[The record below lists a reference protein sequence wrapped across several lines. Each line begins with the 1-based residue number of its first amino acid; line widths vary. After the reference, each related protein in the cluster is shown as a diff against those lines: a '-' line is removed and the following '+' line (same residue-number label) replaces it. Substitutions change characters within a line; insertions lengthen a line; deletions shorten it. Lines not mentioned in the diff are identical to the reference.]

1 MKTTATLAL
10 ASTVLVGCASSQSQY
25 YEAIQKT
32 AEANAE
38 ASRARY
44 EALATVAQGG
54 DPGAATAAVMAIALT
69 QDSQIQPQYIESTA
83 LSWAKVLANP
93 IASVGMAS
101 IQAGVAKNAS
111 NNAALVQM
119 SSYETNRDVQIGQQG
134 MITGLG
140 AQWSAASGVSSEAVA
155 GLATAGFTALNT
167 ASTAGFT
174 ALNNTAEL
182 GFTAGTTLGTSGLD
196 AVSTVSTAGLDTAS
210 SVATT
215 GFTTASGVAT
225 TGFTTASEL
234 GTAGIAGLNSMS
246 VDYNSTVS
254 GLVTNANATS
264 SGMVEELNTSINNF
278 IDNPLTNTTTTTTN
292 TTNNTTADNTLVCQ
306 DDGTG
311 TIVCQ

>member
-1 MKTTATLAL
+1 MKTKLTILLVSAI
-10 ASTVLVGCASSQSQY
+10 LVGCASSQSQY

-44 EALATVAQGG
+44 AALATVAQGG

-69 QDSQIQPQYIESTA
+69 QNAQIQPQYIESTA

-119 SSYETNRDVQIGQQG
+119 SSYETNKDVQLGQQG

-196 AVSTVSTAGLDTAS
+196 TV
-210 SVATT
+210 
-215 GFTTASGVAT
+215 SGVAT
-225 TGFTTASEL
+225 TGFTTASGL
-234 GTAGIAGLNSMS
+234 GTAGLAGLNSMS

-254 GLVTNANATS
+254 GLVTNANTTVTGAVT
-264 SGMVEELNTSINNF
+264 ELNTTVNNLV
-278 IDNPLTNTTTTTTN
+278 DNPLTDTTVTTTTTTTN
-292 TTNNTTADNTLVCQ
+292 TTTDNTLVCQ

>member
-1 MKTTATLAL
+1 MKTIFTVLL
-10 ASTVLVGCASSQSQY
+10 ASSVLVGCASSQSDY

-44 EALATVAQGG
+44 AALATVAQGG

-69 QDSQIQPQYIESTA
+69 QNAQIQPQYVESTA

-93 IASVGMAS
+93 LATIGMAS

-119 SSYETNRDVQIGQQG
+119 SNYETNKDVQLGQQS

-140 AQWSAASGVSSEAVA
+140 QQWSTASGVSSEAVA
-155 GLATAGFTALNT
+155 GLATAGFTALST

-174 ALNNTAEL
+174 ALNDTAEL
-182 GFTAGTTLGTSGLD
+182 GFTAGTTLGT
-196 AVSTVSTAGLDTAS
+196 AGLDTS
-210 SVATT
+210 SAVATT
-215 GFTTASGVAT
+215 GFTTASG
-225 TGFTTASEL
+225 L
-234 GTAGIAGLNSMS
+234 GTAGLAGLNSMS

-254 GLVTNANATS
+254 GLVTNSNATS
-264 SGMVEELNTSINNF
+264 TGMIEELNTSINNL
-278 IDNPLTNTTTTTTN
+278 IDSPLTNTSTTTTTTN
-292 TTNNTTADNTLVCQ
+292 TTTDNTLVCQ

>member
-1 MKTTATLAL
+1 MKTTVTITLVSAL
-10 ASTVLVGCASSQSQY
+10 LVGCASSQSDY

-44 EALATVAQGG
+44 AALATVAQGG

-69 QDSQIQPQYIESTA
+69 QNAQVQPQYIESTA

-93 IASVGMAS
+93 IASIGMAS

-119 SSYETNRDVQIGQQG
+119 SSYETNKDVQLGQQG

-140 AQWSAASGVSSEAVA
+140 AQWSSASGVSSEAVA
-155 GLATAGFTALNT
+155 SLATAGFTAL
-167 ASTAGFT
+167 S
-174 ALNNTAEL
+174 NTAEL
-182 GFTAGTTLGTSGLD
+182 GFTAGTTLGT
-196 AVSTVSTAGLDTAS
+196 AGLTTAS
-210 SVATT
+210 SVATTGFTTASNVATT

-225 TGFTTASEL
+225 TGFTTASGL
-234 GTAGIAGLNSMS
+234 GTAGLTGLNSMS

-254 GLVTNANATS
+254 DLVTNANTTVTGAITE
-264 SGMVEELNTSINNF
+264 MNTTVNNLV
-278 IDNPLTNTTTTTTN
+278 DNPLTDTTVTTTTTTTN
-292 TTNNTTADNTLVCQ
+292 TTTDNTLVCQ

>member
-1 MKTTATLAL
+1 MKTIVALAL
-10 ASTVLVGCASSQSQY
+10 ASAVLVGCASSQSQY

-44 EALATVAQGG
+44 AALAAVAQGG

-69 QDSQIQPQYIESTA
+69 QDSQVQPQYIESTA

-101 IQAGVAKNAS
+101 IQAGVVKNAS

-119 SSYETNRDVQIGQQG
+119 SSYETNKDIQLGQQG

-140 AQWSAASGVSSEAVA
+140 AQWSAATGVSSEAVA

-196 AVSTVSTAGLDTAS
+196 TVSTVSTAGLDT
-210 SVATT
+210 V
-215 GFTTASGVAT
+215 SGVAT
-225 TGFTTASEL
+225 TGFTTASGL
-234 GTAGIAGLNSMS
+234 GTAGLAGLNSMS

-254 GLVTNANATS
+254 GLVTNANATVT
-264 SGMVEELNTSINNF
+264 GAVTELNTTINNLV
-278 IDNPLTNTTTTTTN
+278 DNPLTDTTVTTTTTTTN
-292 TTNNTTADNTLVCQ
+292 TTTDNTLVCQ

>member
-1 MKTTATLAL
+1 MRIKLEKKIKTTLAL
-10 ASTVLVGCASSQSQY
+10 IMASSVLVGCASSQSDY

-44 EALATVAQGG
+44 QALATVAQSG
-54 DPGAATAAVMAIALT
+54 DAGAASAAVMAIALT
-69 QDSQIQPQYIESTA
+69 QDAQIRPQYVESTA

-93 IASVGMAS
+93 IATIGMAS

-111 NNAALVQM
+111 NNAALIQM
-119 SSYETNRDVQIGQQG
+119 SSYETNKDVQLGQQG

-155 GLATAGFTALNT
+155 GLATAGFTALST

-174 ALNNTAEL
+174 ALNDTAEL
-182 GFTAGTTLGTSGLD
+182 GFTAGTTLGT
-196 AVSTVSTAGLDTAS
+196 AGLDTAS
-210 SVATT
+210 
-215 GFTTASGVAT
+215 G
-225 TGFTTASEL
+225 L
-234 GTAGIAGLNSMS
+234 GTAGLAGLNSMS

-254 GLVTNANATS
+254 GLVTNSNTTS
-264 SGMVEELNTSINNF
+264 TGLVGELNTTLNNLV
-278 IDNPLTNTTTTTTN
+278 DSPLTNTTTTN
-292 TTNNTTADNTLVCQ
+292 TTVDNTLVCQ

>member
-1 MKTTATLAL
+1 MKTIFTVLL
-10 ASTVLVGCASSQSQY
+10 ASSVLVGCASSQSDY

-44 EALATVAQGG
+44 AALATVAQGG

-69 QDSQIQPQYIESTA
+69 QNAQIQPQYVESTA

-93 IASVGMAS
+93 LATIGMAS

-119 SSYETNRDVQIGQQG
+119 SNYETNKDVQLGQQS

-140 AQWSAASGVSSEAVA
+140 SQWSAASGVSSEAVA
-155 GLATAGFTALNT
+155 GLATAGFTALST

-174 ALNNTAEL
+174 ALNDTAEL
-182 GFTAGTTLGTSGLD
+182 GFTAGTTLGT
-196 AVSTVSTAGLDTAS
+196 AGLDTSSDIATTGFTTAS
-210 SVATT
+210 AVATT
-215 GFTTASGVAT
+215 GFTTASG
-225 TGFTTASEL
+225 L
-234 GTAGIAGLNSMS
+234 GTAGLAGLNSMS

-254 GLVTNANATS
+254 GLVTNSNATS
-264 SGMVEELNTSINNF
+264 TGMVEELNTSINNL
-278 IDNPLTNTTTTTTN
+278 IDSPLTNTSTTTTTTN
-292 TTNNTTADNTLVCQ
+292 TTTDNTLVCQ

>member
-1 MKTTATLAL
+1 MRKMRTIFTVLL
-10 ASTVLVGCASSQSQY
+10 ASSVLVGCASSQSDY

-44 EALATVAQGG
+44 AALATVAQGG

-69 QDSQIQPQYIESTA
+69 QNAQIQPQYVESTA

-93 IASVGMAS
+93 LATIGMAS

-119 SSYETNRDVQIGQQG
+119 SNYETNKDVQLGQQS

-140 AQWSAASGVSSEAVA
+140 QQWSTASGVSSEAVA
-155 GLATAGFTALNT
+155 GLATAGFTALST

-174 ALNNTAEL
+174 ALNDTAEL
-182 GFTAGTTLGTSGLD
+182 GFTAGTTLGT
-196 AVSTVSTAGLDTAS
+196 AGLDTS
-210 SVATT
+210 SDIATT

-225 TGFTTASEL
+225 TGFTTASGL
-234 GTAGIAGLNSMS
+234 GTAGLAGLNSMS

-254 GLVTNANATS
+254 GLVTNSNATS
-264 SGMVEELNTSINNF
+264 TGMVEELNTSINNL
-278 IDNPLTNTTTTTTN
+278 IDSPLTNTSTTTTTTN
-292 TTNNTTADNTLVCQ
+292 TTTDNTLVCQ

>member
-1 MKTTATLAL
+1 MKTKLTILLVSAI
-10 ASTVLVGCASSQSQY
+10 LVGCASSQSEY

-44 EALATVAQGG
+44 AALATVAQGG
-54 DPGAATAAVMAIALT
+54 DSGAATAAVMAIALT
-69 QDSQIQPQYIESTA
+69 QNAQIQPQYVESTA

-93 IASVGMAS
+93 IASIGMAS

-119 SSYETNRDVQIGQQG
+119 SSYETNKDVQLGQQG

-155 GLATAGFTALNT
+155 GLATAGFTALN
-167 ASTAGFT
+167 
-174 ALNNTAEL
+174 NTAEL
-182 GFTAGTTLGTSGLD
+182 GFTAGTTLGTAGLD
-196 AVSTVSTAGLDTAS
+196 TVSTVSTAGL
-210 SVATT
+210 
-215 GFTTASGVAT
+215 TTASGVAT
-225 TGFTTASEL
+225 TGFTTASGL
-234 GTAGIAGLNSMS
+234 GTAGFAGLNSMS

-254 GLVTNANATS
+254 GLVTNANTTVTGAIT
-264 SGMVEELNTSINNF
+264 ELNTTVNNLV
-278 IDNPLTNTTTTTTN
+278 DNPLTDTTVTNTTTTTN
-292 TTNNTTADNTLVCQ
+292 TTTDNTLVCQ